1 MTLGATPG
9 NDLVRELKEAA
20 RRVKQAGRPPPP
32 ADLPPLMQWIP
43 KCDPAWHEPR
53 HVAELVD
60 ILEVA
65 PRGGL
70 RIMVGC
76 PIRHYKTG
84 TVQAAIGLWLRRDPS
99 LRVIYM
105 TYSIGRA
112 SEMGKDIRDL
122 CKRVGVE
129 VDKTRDT
136 IMSWRTKEGGGVDTM
151 SAQQSRLGADVD
163 VLVVD
168 DPFESPEEADR
179 LEVRDAVDKTITH
192 YTMRLS
198 RGGSTVL
205 VMSRFHPDDAIGR
218 RVDRKAESWSYVH
231 KRAIEVVD
239 GVEVPLSPEVRTLDE
254 LHAIRA
260 ALAESDPNERLWW
273 SQWQNEPQTP
283 NASLFG
289 APLRYV
295 LLPGWPG
302 WRDGIGLDAAY
313 SPKRGADWFALVR
326 GRVWAGELYLTHVE
340 RFRADEGL
348 AETRLRAV
356 WQDGQPPI
364 WSYMSGPE
372 VGAAHNLA
380 SKGLPVQVI
389 PARFGKLIRARKCI
403 DRCNGGADASGTQ
416 WPGRVLVPA
425 GAEWDSFVRRLTQW
439 RALESD
445 DDDEID
451 ALVSLHDGLFGSGC
465 GVSPAWTCG
474 RPRM

>member
-1 MTLGATPG
+1 
-9 NDLVRELKEAA
+9 
-20 RRVKQAGRPPPP
+20 
-32 ADLPPLMQWIP
+32 
-43 KCDPAWHEPR
+43 
-53 HVAELVD
+53 
-60 ILEVA
+60 
-65 PRGGL
+65 
-70 RIMVGC
+70 MVGC
-76 PIRHYKTG
+76 PIRHYKTC

-239 GVEVPLSPEVRTLDE
+239 GVEVPLSPEVRNLDE

-273 SQWQNEPQTP
+273 SQWQNEPQAP
-283 NASLFG
+283 NAELFKP
-289 APLRYV
+289 PLRYQT
-295 LLPGWPG
+295 LPAWPG
-302 WRDGIGLDAAY
+302 FRDGIGLDAAY
-313 SPKRGADWFALVR
+313 SAKRGADWFAIVV
-326 GRVWAGELYLTHVE
+326 GRVYGGQLFVRHVE
-340 RFRADEGL
+340 RFHADEGL
-348 AETRLRAV
+348 LETRLRAV
-356 WQDGQPPI
+356 REEHAPSAPI

-372 VGAAHNLA
+372 VGAAHTLA
-380 SKGLPVQVI
+380 SKGLPIQVI
-389 PARFGKLIRARKCI
+389 PARFSKLIRARRCI
-403 DRCNGGADASGTQ
+403 DRLNGGGAYE
-416 WPGRVLVPA
+416 GRVLVPD
-425 GAEWDSFVRRLTQW
+425 GAPWTAAFVRRLTQW
-439 RALESD
+439 RALDSD